1 MCSAK
6 AEDSNCGENEYHNQT
21 TGLCQQCPPCRPGEE
36 PYMVRTSLFPRA
48 LGCSQHIKLAQRRT
62 RSLSIHTR
70 AGWYELQSP
79 VHLARCALSRCA
91 LGQLCTL
98 WMYSGQMCA
107 LQMCIL
113 QMCTLQ
119 MYSLQHISQVI

>member
-36 PYMVRTSLFPRA
+36 PYMVRTSLCPS
-48 LGCSQHIKLAQRRT
+48 LGHRGVYSQHHHLKLALRRK
-62 RSLSIHTR
+62 RSPRYTHQDWVVR
-70 AGWYELQSP
+70 AAEPSAVPLPDVHSP
-79 VHLARCALSRCA
+79 E
-91 LGQLCTL
+91 CT
-98 WMYSGQMCA
+98 
-107 LQMCIL
+107 L

-119 MYSLQHISQVI
+119 YISQVF